1 MKRHSFTVDS
11 SQAGARLDDFL
22 AARLGW
28 NLSNARQ
35 LISHGSVYV
44 GKHRCKRLDRVVR
57 HPQTVVVVLSE
68 GGRSSLEPSL
78 LQLSIPIL
86 FEDDALIA
94 VNKPAGLN
102 SQPTSAREGESASDW
117 VAAYWGRDPGVVHRL
132 DRQTSGAMIFAKTHR
147 ATAKLA
153 QQFKDGA
160 VGKRYLAVAGPG
172 LPPSGK
178 IDLAISKDPSRPGR
192 YRASRTANGLTAV
205 TEFTCLHQASDHC
218 LVALY
223 PRTGRTHQLRA
234 HLTALG
240 APIAGDTRY
249 GGPSE
254 VGGRPVART
263 LLHARSL
270 RFQHPFSGQWV
281 HLEAELPEDIALFFL
296 SSSTAIP
303 TGPWGAG

>member
-1 MKRHSFTVDS
+1 
-11 SQAGARLDDFL
+11 
-22 AARLGW
+22 LGW
-28 NLSNARQ
+28 NLSAVRQ

-44 GKHRCKRLDRVVR
+44 GKHRCKRLDRVVH

-68 GGRSSLEPSL
+68 GGRSSLEPSSL
-78 LQLSIPIL
+78 ELSIPIL

-102 SQPTSAREGESASDW
+102 SQPTTAREGESARDW

-147 ATAKLA
+147 ATAQLA
-153 QQFKDGA
+153 QQFKEGA

-178 IDLAISKDPSRPGR
+178 IDLAISRDPSRPGR
-192 YRASRTANGLTAV
+192 YRASRTANGLAAV
-205 TEFTCLHQASDHC
+205 TEFTCLHQASDHS

-254 VGGRPVART
+254 VGGRPAART

-281 HLEAELPEDIALFFL
+281 HLEAELPEDIAFFFQ
-296 SSSTAIP
+296 SSSTPIP
-303 TGPWGAG
+303 TGCWDGD

>member
-1 MKRHSFTVDS
+1 MKRHAFIVDS
-11 SQAGARLDDFL
+11 SQAGAPLDGFL

-28 NLSNARQ
+28 DLSAVRQ

-44 GKHRCKRLDRVVR
+44 GKHRCKRLDKVVR

-68 GGRSSLEPSL
+68 GGRSSLEPSSL
-78 LQLSIPIL
+78 ELSIPIL

-94 VNKPAGLN
+94 INKPAGLN
-102 SQPTSAREGESASDW
+102 SQPTAAREGESASDW

-153 QQFKDGA
+153 QQFKDGTI
-160 VGKRYLAVAGPG
+160 GKRYLAVAGPG

-178 IDLAISKDPSRPGR
+178 IDLPISKDPSRPGR
-192 YRASRTANGLTAV
+192 YRASQATNGLAAV
-205 TEFTCLHQASDHC
+205 TEFIRLHQASDHC
-218 LVALY
+218 LLALY

-254 VGGRPVART
+254 IGGRPAARA

-270 RFQHPFSGQWV
+270 RFQHPFSGHWV
-281 HLEAELPEDIALFFL
+281 HLEAELPEDMALFFQ
-296 SSSTAIP
+296 SSSTPIP
-303 TGPWGAG
+303 TGRWGSD